1 MPEGQIAEAW
11 GDTVPTWRRVP
22 ELADLAE
29 TFDAGVQVCSWQRV
43 IDPAIGTY
51 LAQLHQAGEFQAL
64 ETLSPAVRPRL
75 DSLADGPGRSS
86 LIDDIALL
94 QEILCELLGCAAV
107 GLRLAR
113 FGRAM
118 CPGWHVDRVG
128 IRLLCTYQG
137 PGTQWLDDQG
147 VDRGD
152 LRSSQPAEA
161 AFIQADPGE
170 IVLLKGAL
178 WQGNVAF
185 GLPVTVLSGFLGAGK
200 TTLLNHILHNREGK
214 RVAVIVNDMSEINID
229 AAQVDREV
237 ELNRA
242 EEKLVE
248 MSNGCICCTLREDLL
263 IEVGAWPGPGGSTT
277 W

>member
-1 MPEGQIAEAW
+1 MADGQIARARA
-11 GDTVPTWRRVP
+11 DTVPTWRRVP

-29 TFDAGVQVCSWQRV
+29 AFDAGVQVCSWRRV
-43 IDPAIGTY
+43 IDPAIAAY

-64 ETLSPAVRPRL
+64 ETLSPAARPRL
-75 DSLADGPGRSS
+75 DGLPDRPGRSA
-86 LIDDIALL
+86 LIDDLALL
-94 QEILCELLGCAAV
+94 QEIVCELLGCAAV

-113 FGRAM
+113 LGRAM

-152 LRSSQPAEA
+152 LRSAHTAEA

-178 WQGNVAF
+178 WHGNDAF
-185 GLPVTVLSGFLGAGK
+185 GAVHRSPEPVPNAPLR
-200 TTLLNHILHNREGK
+200 TLVTLDPLW
-214 RVAVIVNDMSEINID
+214 
-229 AAQVDREV
+229 
-237 ELNRA
+237 RA
-242 EEKLVE
+242 
-248 MSNGCICCTLREDLL
+248 
-263 IEVGAWPGPGGSTT
+263 
-277 W
+277 